1 VTQPLFATSLTL
13 FAIVICDTA
22 IAQTQTISSS
32 SVNEAVDRWSK
43 EKGIVITSEVR
54 RKLAADLAFEFTTNA
69 QQAGVSTVEAWQLGG
84 AIASG
89 GTVEYSTG
97 KNSQTLRGKER
108 TGKIIFS
115 ADAPRPRITGNSMGE
130 WVLHLTDF
138 FKISSLLQKYP
149 KVHLIVNPVP
159 PRDYS
164 VKINGSTY
172 EATEQSL
179 YGVVSGTF
187 TSIRVE
193 RLGKPP
199 CLWAGVVSAD
209 DEVQI
214 DCTL

>member
-1 VTQPLFATSLTL
+1 VTSPLLATSVRL
-13 FAIVICDTA
+13 FVMVIANTA

-43 EKGIVITSEVR
+43 ENGIVITSEVR

-69 QQAGVSTVEAWQLGG
+69 QQAGVSTVDAWQLGG
-84 AIASG
+84 VIASG
-89 GTVEYSTG
+89 GTVEYSAG
-97 KNSQTLRGKER
+97 KNYQTLRGKER

-115 ADAPRPRITGNSMGE
+115 ADAPRPRTAGNPVVE

-138 FKISSLLQKYP
+138 LKIGSLLQKYP
-149 KVHLIVNPVP
+149 KVHLIVKPVP

-172 EATEQSL
+172 EATEPSL
-179 YGVVSGTF
+179 YGVLSGAF
-187 TSIRVE
+187 TTIRVE
-193 RLGKPP
+193 RSGKPP